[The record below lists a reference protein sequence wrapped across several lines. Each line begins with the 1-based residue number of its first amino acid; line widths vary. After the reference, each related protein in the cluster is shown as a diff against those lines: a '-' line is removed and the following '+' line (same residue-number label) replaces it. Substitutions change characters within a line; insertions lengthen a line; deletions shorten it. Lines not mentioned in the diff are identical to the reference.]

1 MRRCSFLVRTNT
13 WDGDVN
19 TGIRIYNSNV
29 YRLNLLLK
37 VMNVK
42 ISEGRDFREEDKAKR
57 YGTFVFNERA
67 RTEYGLEIGSLI
79 DSMEIVGFMPDV
91 KFASFRTEVTPMAFF
106 VWGTNN
112 WGNQPNYA
120 YIKVKAGSDLRGL
133 CNMSRLRFNH
143 LIRNTRLMSVSSM
156 RY

>member
-1 MRRCSFLVRTNT
+1 MNNNIRKSRDAFASQVKSSPVFEEVHMRRCSFLVRTNT

-29 YRLNLLLK
+29 YRLNLLFEGDECE
-37 VMNVK
+37 

-79 DSMEIVGFMPDV
+79 DSMEIVG
-91 KFASFRTEVTPMAFF
+91 
-106 VWGTNN
+106 
-112 WGNQPNYA
+112 
-120 YIKVKAGSDLRGL
+120 L
-133 CNMSRLRFNH
+133 CRMLNSPL
-143 LIRNTRLMSVSSM
+143 SV
-156 RY
+156 RR

>member
-1 MRRCSFLVRTNT
+1 MRRCSFLV
-13 WDGDVN
+13 GDQYM
-19 TGIRIYNSNV
+19 GWGRK
-29 YRLNLLLK
+29 YRDKDIQFQCLPVEPSFLK

-91 KFASFRTEVTPMAFF
+91 KFASFRTEVTPMAFLYG
-106 VWGTNN
+106 VLIIGETN
-112 WGNQPNYA
+112 
-120 YIKVKAGSDLRGL
+120 
-133 CNMSRLRFNH
+133 
-143 LIRNTRLMSVSSM
+143 LITLI
-156 RY
+156 